1 MEYGRETLSSYEV
14 KRARSGTGNSGDA
27 SKLQEVKKPTLFET
41 SYTLGQLR
49 LFDLTQ
55 VLGDIGWLK
64 ALKLE
69 EYAPRRARHPQLLQ
83 QVLFPYTEA
92 I

>member
-1 MEYGRETLSSYEV
+1 MT
-14 KRARSGTGNSGDA
+14 RAGTARTGSGGGNSGDA
-27 SKLQEVKKPTLFET
+27 SKLEEGKKPILFET
-41 SYTLGQLR
+41 SYKLGQLR

-69 EYAPRRARHPQLLQ
+69 EYAPRRARHTQLLQ

-92 I
+92 V